1 MKYVSAAARRFR
13 KMSKIILLKDVY
25 EMKEQKEKELL
36 FYKEKLEEL
45 RDKVYWLERDIALT
59 KNIIRIIEEEKV
71 KDIKN
76 ETT

>member
-1 MKYVSAAARRFR
+1 
-13 KMSKIILLKDVY
+13 MSKIILLKDVY

-59 KNIIRIIEEEKV
+59 KNIIRMIEDEKV
-71 KDIKN
+71 KNITEAKD

>member
-1 MKYVSAAARRFR
+1 
-13 KMSKIILLKDVY
+13 MSKIILLKDVY

-59 KNIIRIIEEEKV
+59 KNIIRMIEEERLKNIAEG
-71 KDIKN
+71 KD
-76 ETT
+76 EVT

>member
-1 MKYVSAAARRFR
+1 
-13 KMSKIILLKDVY
+13 MSKIILLKDVY

-59 KNIIRIIEEEKV
+59 KNIIRMIEEEKLSNI
-71 KDIKN
+71 DRD
-76 ETT
+76 T